1 MKKYKNIASLFGIRT
16 QDNRKRSVEEN
27 QRSIIG
33 DNTPFVIRESYKT
46 ARTNIIFSVSGM
58 LKEGCKTIVMTSANP
73 GEGKTTTTLNLA
85 LTFAQTGARVLAID
99 CDLRKPRMHRYIGIK
114 KNIGISSILSKQ
126 VTIDEAIHKNVRLG
140 LDVIA
145 SGEIPPNPAE
155 LLASESMKALIE
167 ELSKRYDY
175 IFFDTPPVTVVTDAS
190 ALSTYVDGVIV
201 VVRQNYTDH
210 ESLAMGVDLLNIAK
224 AKILG
229 FFINDVQSQRGGGYR
244 YRYGYKYSYRYGYKY
259 DYHYTYGD
267 LSTKKIY
274 TGEGNGEDADED
286 GFAKESDSK
295 KKK

>member
-1 MKKYKNIASLFGIRT
+1 MKKYNNLRALFGFKVPE
-16 QDNRKRSVEEN
+16 NKRKSVEDN
-27 QRSIIG
+27 QRAIIG
-33 DNTPFVIRESYKT
+33 ENTPFVIRESYKT

-58 LKEGCKTIVMTSANP
+58 IKEGCKSIVMTSANP

-85 LTFAQTGARVLAID
+85 ITFAQTGARVLAID

-126 VTIDEAIHKNVRLG
+126 VTIDEAIHKNVRNG
-140 LDVIA
+140 LDVLA

-167 ELSKRYDY
+167 ELSERYDY

-190 ALSTYVDGVIV
+190 ALSTFVDGVII

-210 ESLAMGVDLLNIAK
+210 ETLAMGVDLLNIAK

-229 FFINDVQSQRGGGYR
+229 FFINDVQTQRGGGYR
-244 YRYGYKYSYRYGYKY
+244 YRYGYKYSYRYGYRY

-267 LSTKKIY
+267 LGSKKLY
-274 TGEGNGEDADED
+274 MGEKDEEATD
-286 GFAKESDSK
+286 DNSKADSK
-295 KKK
+295 GKK